1 MSLHK
6 YASNVIEKCLL
17 YGNSVNR
24 KKLLDEILLDNTTT
38 LTTMMRDMYGNYV
51 IQRALDIAEGRHL
64 DILLTQIKE
73 QGFSLRKFTYGRHIV
88 ACVEKMLMTH
98 KFGLSN

>member
-24 KKLLDEILLDNTTT
+24 KKLLDEILLDENQTT
-38 LTTMMRDMYGNYV
+38 LTTMMRDM
-51 IQRALDIAEGRHL
+51 
-64 DILLTQIKE
+64 
-73 QGFSLRKFTYGRHIV
+73 
-88 ACVEKMLMTH
+88 
-98 KFGLSN
+98 